1 MRYIEGGHVEQTTG
15 ANPVEAIMG
24 KALQPKGTAKTKALS
39 QNLSI
44 QELQF
49 IWNRGMRGII
59 GDEVIKPSGV
69 RSCRPW

>member
-49 IWNRGMRGII
+49 I
-59 GDEVIKPSGV
+59 
-69 RSCRPW
+69 